1 MVTDGFFSGLGVRP
15 LLGRLLGGQDDTGGA
30 APAVVI
36 SYRWWERQFDLDPG
50 VLGYSVLLNG
60 HGFTV
65 VGVLPQEFTG
75 VRPGAATDFYIP
87 LASGSPDRW
96 RVPLMARL
104 KPGVND
110 ARFQTALN
118 VVFTRETETVMKQP
132 SVLLTD
138 GRAGPDLDRR
148 RYRGPLILLLGVVG
162 VVLLVA
168 CANLAGL
175 NLARGA
181 ARHHEFAV
189 RAALGSG
196 RWRLMRQSLTESLL
210 LALLGGGLGA
220 VVAVWGKTA
229 FSRLLSGSP
238 EGLHY
243 DIHLDLKVLTFALAT
258 TLVTALV
265 SGLLPAL
272 RAASVDPR
280 AGLKDRTTL
289 GAHRLRPGRVLVA
302 AQIALSLML
311 LVGAG
316 LYVRTLINLAQI
328 NPGFAAENLLLFK
341 LNPGDAG
348 YQEARTTAFFDRAQ
362 QSLSAL
368 PGVRSVALTQ
378 YPLLSGGSWVSSFTI
393 PGHPNEGGRES
404 TAHMLTVS
412 ETFFTTLGV
421 PVLLGRDLRIGDA
434 GEAPK
439 AVVVN
444 EAFARKFFPGEYPVG
459 QTLKRDDDNWQ
470 IVGVCRDIKYAD
482 IKSEVPPTVYL
493 SFRQKPTGS
502 AFFALR
508 TVLPSLALATAA
520 RKAMAA
526 IDPDIPLTDLST
538 QEQIRDGAISQQR
551 TFAFLCSSL
560 AVLAVLLSCIGL
572 YGLMAYHVSR
582 RTGEIGVRM
591 ALGAQA
597 ADVARSI
604 LREALVLVGF
614 GIAIGLPAAF
624 AVTRLIHGQLYGV
637 RPNDPAT
644 FAIGTVTLVAVAFG
658 AAWLPARRAARV
670 DPMVA
675 LRSE

>member
-1 MVTDGFFSGLGVRP
+1 MVSDNFFFGIGVRP
-15 LLGRLLGGQDDTGGA
+15 LAGRLLGAQDDVGGA
-30 APAVVI
+30 SPTVVI
-36 SYRWWERQFDLDPG
+36 SFRLWERQFDRDPD
-50 VLGYSVLLNG
+50 VLGHSVLLNG

-162 VVLLVA
+162 VVLLLA

-210 LALLGGGLGA
+210 LALLGGGLGVA
-220 VVAVWGKTA
+220 VAVWGKTA

-258 TLVTALV
+258 TLVTALL

-280 AGLKDRTTL
+280 AGLKDRTTF
-289 GAHRLRPGRVLVA
+289 GARRLRAGRVLVA

-328 NPGFAAENLLLFK
+328 NPGFVAENLLLFK

-348 YQEARTTAFFDRAQ
+348 R
-362 QSLSAL
+362 L
-368 PGVRSVALTQ
+368 
-378 YPLLSGGSWVSSFTI
+378 
-393 PGHPNEGGRES
+393 
-404 TAHMLTVS
+404 
-412 ETFFTTLGV
+412 
-421 PVLLGRDLRIGDA
+421 
-434 GEAPK
+434 
-439 AVVVN
+439 
-444 EAFARKFFPGEYPVG
+444 
-459 QTLKRDDDNWQ
+459 
-470 IVGVCRDIKYAD
+470 
-482 IKSEVPPTVYL
+482 VPPRSLTAP
-493 SFRQKPTGS
+493 SSRFPPFRGYVPWRSPNTRCS
-502 AFFALR
+502 AVGHGF
-508 TVLPSLALATAA
+508 LPSPFRAIRMKAA
-520 RKAMAA
+520 GNRRPTCSPSAKHF
-526 IDPDIPLTDLST
+526 S
-538 QEQIRDGAISQQR
+538 RHW
-551 TFAFLCSSL
+551 AFPCCLVGTC
-560 AVLAVLLSCIGL
+560 
-572 YGLMAYHVSR
+572 
-582 RTGEIGVRM
+582 
-591 ALGAQA
+591 
-597 ADVARSI
+597 
-604 LREALVLVGF
+604 ALVML
-614 GIAIGLPAAF
+614 AKL
-624 AVTRLIHGQLYGV
+624 R
-637 RPNDPAT
+637 RP
-644 FAIGTVTLVAVAFG
+644 
-658 AAWLPARRAARV
+658 
-670 DPMVA
+670 
-675 LRSE
+675 SS